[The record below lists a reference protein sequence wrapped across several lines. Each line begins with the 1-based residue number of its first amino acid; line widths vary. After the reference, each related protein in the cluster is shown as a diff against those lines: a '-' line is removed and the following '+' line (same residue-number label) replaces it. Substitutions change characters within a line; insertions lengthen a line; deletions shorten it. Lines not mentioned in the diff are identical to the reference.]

1 VLATVLPIENLP
13 VALVLIRVRNQSA
26 RERYRTGLSR
36 EQMCL
41 WVAGY
46 PKTPGCDVRFG
57 VIMRRTQSEHNRSAY
72 APITDIQAD
81 IADGREVPEGDI
93 AFAGAVI
100 PLPAAK

>member
-13 VALVLIRVRNQSA
+13 MALVLIRVRNQSA

-46 PKTPGCDVRFG
+46 PKRRAAMSGLGLGCVKT
-57 VIMRRTQSEHNRSAY
+57 VWS
-72 APITDIQAD
+72 
-81 IADGREVPEGDI
+81 
-93 AFAGAVI
+93 GA
-100 PLPAAK
+100 